1 MNSHCAIGD
10 EWLLSQ
16 HLLGWPSFRPRLYTI
31 LVRKESGFLDG
42 PKLNLVNS
50 LYRQPSTCSRDL
62 FCAPACRRSSCV
74 GTSPFCVLL
83 GHRPFLL
90 LVTGYGCSGG
100 SGSTPG
106 IFGREVQ
113 EEPTHQICGSPV
125 RRVHCSD
132 HFYNNSYVIQNLLL
146 KPYALS
152 R

>member
-62 FCAPACRRSSCV
+62 FCAPADAHLMWEPALSV
-74 GTSPFCVLL
+74 FY
-83 GHRPFLL
+83 
-90 LVTGYGCSGG
+90 LVTGPFCCWS
-100 SGSTPG
+100 
-106 IFGREVQ
+106 RVMVVQ
-113 EEPTHQICGSPV
+113 EEVEAHRESLAEKCKKSRHTKFVDLLSGGFFVQIISITIV
-125 RRVHCSD
+125 T
-132 HFYNNSYVIQNLLL
+132 
-146 KPYALS
+146 LS
-152 R
+152 KIYF